1 MKKKFVELGLTLH
14 EVSDSDNLVYNSD
27 YLHTLLLPWIVKL
40 YSIYWDGSI
49 FSHNEALILL
59 TKNSTQYFNVYTK
72 IIFIMMNCTNQV
84 TTILEEEFQYQYHEA
99 HRSHNNT

>member
-1 MKKKFVELGLTLH
+1 MVQF
-14 EVSDSDNLVYNSD
+14 
-27 YLHTLLLPWIVKL
+27 
-40 YSIYWDGSI
+40 

-59 TKNSTQYFNVYTK
+59 TKNYTQYFNVYTK
-72 IIFIMMNCTNQV
+72 IIFIMMNCTNQL